1 MTSRKPSS
9 CSIELAPVRLR
20 QSSFLVVPCS
30 LCWLLHALPSSL
42 LLSSPRLA
50 RRIGKISF
58 EDFGTVVRAVGLNP
72 SEKELEGAGSGEK
85 DLGAVQAFV
94 KQLDE
99 SKPSKSDVESKVSR
113 LPARSRLP
121 TPACAPPDTCP
132 SPRVPKLRRLL
143 PTVVSAAR
151 CLHKLSSRINVL

>member
-1 MTSRKPSS
+1 LQSPDDVKEAF
-9 CSIELAPVRLR
+9 ELFDRAGSGASW
-20 QSSFLVVPCS
+20 QSPPPRGSGTHSLVNT
-30 LCWLLHALPSSL
+30 
-42 LLSSPRLA
+42 LLSWLAVSHAAVASPPLPASPVAPRA
-50 RRIGKISF
+50 GKISF

-113 LPARSRLP
+113 LH
-121 TPACAPPDTCP
+121 ACAPPRSAP
-132 SPRVPKLRRLL
+132 RSPPLSGCDICIVP
-143 PTVVSAAR
+143 
-151 CLHKLSSRINVL
+151 